1 MKNKMYQLIKSLKL
15 DIENRNLWIKDSRK
29 WKIRTYIYERYNR
42 NILKGNK

>member
-29 WKIRTYIYERYNR
+29 WKIRTYLYKRYNR
-42 NILKGNK
+42 NILKGKE